1 MNRPLLLSIAWA
13 LGCGGSAEEAA
24 VQPADSG
31 VDSIVDAIVETT
43 PEETGGDAITDAPS
57 ETDAATASRCTVTD
71 TSVSCTHTVTS
82 LKASPA
88 VARDVYWQTPLTE
101 RPPPGYP
108 AVVIYQGSFG
118 GPAITWSTLPK
129 TTPFGGYYQGVLH
142 ARLLDKGFTVIAPAA
157 AAGSA
162 WQTNGG
168 APWESTTDATVIKQ
182 LLVEIEKGTYGP
194 VDLKR
199 LYATGISSGGY
210 MTSRMAV
217 SYPGRFRALAI
228 NAGSY
233 ATCLGTLCNVPA
245 KLPADHPPT
254 IFLHGEK
261 DTTVPIS
268 TMRPYLEKLTAQG
281 IATGSAIDPAS
292 AHEWLSVAPD
302 RITTWFLEH

>member
-1 MNRPLLLSIAWA
+1 MKRSLLLLIAWA
-13 LGCGGSAEEAA
+13 LGCGSAEEAT
-24 VQPADSG
+24 VQEADSG
-31 VDSIVDAIVETT
+31 TDTLVETT
-43 PEETGGDAITDAPS
+43 PVDSGGDAVADAPS
-57 ETDAATASRCTVTD
+57 ETDAAAASRCSVTD

-88 VARDVYWQTPLTE
+88 IVRDVYWQTPLTA
-101 RPPPGYP
+101 RPSTGYP
-108 AVVIYQGSFG
+108 AVILYQGSFA
-118 GPAITWSTLPK
+118 GPAITWSTLSKP
-129 TTPFGGYYQGVLH
+129 TPFGGFYQGVLH

-157 AAGSA
+157 AAGAA
-162 WQTNGG
+162 WQTNTGT
-168 APWESTTDATVIKQ
+168 PWENTTDSTFVAQ
-182 LLVEIEKGTYGP
+182 LLVEIEKGTYGQ

-233 ATCLGTLCNVPA
+233 ATCAGAICNVPA
-245 KLPADHPPT
+245 KLPIDHPPT
-254 IFLHGEK
+254 LFLHGEK

-281 IATGSAIDPAS
+281 VATGTATDPAAS
-292 AHEWLSVAPD
+292 HEWLSVAPD